1 MDMDIISL
9 LETPATPTIYNGTG
23 SREVQLHELKKKT
36 IPLVDLEFAFE
47 ACGHLL
53 NWKDVESLLI
63 NEHRY
68 LASAIISMKS
78 VGFTATIIAI

>member
-1 MDMDIISL
+1 MDIISL

-23 SREVQLHELKKKT
+23 SREVQLHELKKT

-68 LASAIISMKS
+68 LASAIASMNS